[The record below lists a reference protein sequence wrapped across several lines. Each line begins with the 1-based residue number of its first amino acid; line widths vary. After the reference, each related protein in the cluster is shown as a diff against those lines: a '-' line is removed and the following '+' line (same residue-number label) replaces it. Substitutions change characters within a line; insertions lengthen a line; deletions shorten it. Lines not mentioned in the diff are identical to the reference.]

1 MMISVITS
9 LYNCERYLSGFFSYL
24 LKTDNLNECEF
35 IFIHNKPQGNEEG
48 IIEQFIKEH
57 SGINIKYI
65 KLDFVETLYAS
76 WNRGIKSSE
85 GKYIAIWNVD
95 DIRMPDSLRIQAQA
109 LDENV
114 NAKICYGDM
123 YGMEKYGVLEGKLFY
138 HPVYPEKKNDFL
150 RSHYIGCFPMW
161 KREIHNKVG
170 YFDEQYRLV
179 GDYEFQI
186 RAARNFELVKT
197 NKILGYY
204 LINEKNKLSSN
215 FRLQNAERTSVEIR
229 YGVYYKINLV
239 YLFKALKNYKIY
251 KCLYNGEYYNI
262 NKYFNNHLNYVLLRI
277 PLIIGAFIRLPRNI
291 LSYFKHV
298 VFKY

>member
-1 MMISVITS
+1 MISVITS
-9 LYNCERYLSGFFSYL
+9 LYNCERYLQGFFSYL

-35 IFIHNKPQGNEEG
+35 IFIHNKPHGNEKR

-57 SGINIKYI
+57 PKINIKYI

-109 LDENV
+109 LDENP
-114 NAKICYGDM
+114 NAKICYGDIH
-123 YGMEKYGVLEGKLFY
+123 GMEKYGVLEGKLFY
-138 HPVYPEKKNDFL
+138 HPVYPEKKNNFL
-150 RSHYIGCFPMW
+150 RSHFIGCFPMW

-186 RAARNFELVKT
+186 RAARNFEFVKA
-197 NKILGYY
+197 NKVLGYY
-204 LINEKNKLSSN
+204 SINGKNQLSSN

-229 YGVYYKINLV
+229 YGVCYKINLL
-239 YLFKALKNYKIY
+239 YFFKAIKSYKIY
-251 KCLYNGEYYNI
+251 KCLYNGKYQNI
-262 NKYFNNHLNYVLLRI
+262 SKYFNNYIIYILLRI
-277 PLIIGAFIRLPRNI
+277 PLLIRAFIRLPRNI
-291 LSYFKHV
+291 LSYLKHV
-298 VFKY
+298 AFKN